1 MFLGSR
7 SLAASLQHQLLWGLP
22 RALEAAASL
31 AACSIKKPPFGG
43 FFI

>member
-22 RALEAAASL
+22 RLEAAASL